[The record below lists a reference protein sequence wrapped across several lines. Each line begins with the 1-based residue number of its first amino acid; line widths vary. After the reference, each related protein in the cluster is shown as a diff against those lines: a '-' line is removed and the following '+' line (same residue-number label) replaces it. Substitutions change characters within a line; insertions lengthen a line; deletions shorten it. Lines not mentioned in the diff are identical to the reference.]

1 MVSNGPHKRPAALE
15 EATEGRVTYLS
26 KSNTLLR
33 GDKLERSGQK
43 MRGPTGIIGLIVTIV
58 VIFLILRFLGLI

>member
-1 MVSNGPHKRPAALE
+1 
-15 EATEGRVTYLS
+15 
-26 KSNTLLR
+26 
-33 GDKLERSGQK
+33 